1 MPYLDDSSKPVHALM
16 RDLGNRLEKF
26 RLSQNL
32 RQEDV
37 AREAGISRITVGKL
51 EGGEGVSLET
61 FLRVMRALGLSD
73 RILNMVPD
81 ASISPMQVKTD
92 GTSQR
97 QRARRADPDKAS
109 APWTWG
115 DK

>member
-16 RDLGNRLEKF
+16 RNLGNRLEKL
-26 RLSQNL
+26 RLSQNQ

-51 EGGEGVSLET
+51 EGGEGGSLET
-61 FLRVMRALGLSD
+61 FLRVMRALGLGD
-73 RILNMVPD
+73 RLLDLIPD
-81 ASISPMQVKTD
+81 ASISPMQVRADRIT
-92 GTSQR
+92 QR
-97 QRARRADPDKAS
+97 QRARRPNPDKAG